1 MIRRTAI
8 FGFILALAAGTCVLR
23 AQVRGGVDFTRPGRG
38 RVRLQAPSDGLR
50 RNSRGLGAV
59 RGASPSGTGT
69 ALQSSLRSNLSASRG
84 LLRRGGGTGS
94 GLDLGTDL
102 LGTRPE
108 GKTLYSGFADVPPLL
123 AGAASD
129 LMPGK
134 LPSLRQG
141 LGPAAKDTGMSSRLG
156 TLAAAFAYVQAVDV
170 ASESLGY
177 GDEPIGTLVPD
188 NEGLVRDR
196 VEAGEA
202 ALQSGNFR
210 EAVDQ
215 FEMAQQLAPRSPEVL
230 LNLVHAHFG
239 RSSSAYVMAAHY
251 VRRAMEHSWRLPLAP
266 LRPREFFGREAVFVN
281 RLMALEEH
289 VRLNPGDADAQ
300 LVLAYF
306 RWFQEEPDVEKV
318 RTALR
323 QALLTALDSEDERAA
338 SAITAFWDGVRAT
351 GRAEQPLLEEEAEP
365 GEEPAAEPEEPEDV
379 PAPRPDEETEAADTP
394 EDDTDIP

>member
-1 MIRRTAI
+1 MIRRIAI

-177 GDEPIGTLVPD
+177 GDEVVGHAHLSWADPHK
-188 NEGLVRDR
+188 VREVVVVGSDKR
-196 VEAGEA
+196 IVFDDLAAPEQVRVFEKGVKAMAPEAPTYGEFNFLLRDGDIIIPKVEAGEPLKNECLHFVES
-202 ALQSGNFR
+202 LQNGHHPLTDGQNGLDVVR
-210 EAVDQ
+210 VMEAV
-215 FEMAQQLAPRSPEVL
+215 ERSLELRGAPVEVL
-230 LNLVHAHFG
+230 
-239 RSSSAYVMAAHY
+239 
-251 VRRAMEHSWRLPLAP
+251 
-266 LRPREFFGREAVFVN
+266 
-281 RLMALEEH
+281 
-289 VRLNPGDADAQ
+289 
-300 LVLAYF
+300 
-306 RWFQEEPDVEKV
+306 
-318 RTALR
+318 
-323 QALLTALDSEDERAA
+323 
-338 SAITAFWDGVRAT
+338 
-351 GRAEQPLLEEEAEP
+351 
-365 GEEPAAEPEEPEDV
+365 
-379 PAPRPDEETEAADTP
+379 
-394 EDDTDIP
+394 